1 MALKDSFASKN
12 GTTNRVSK
20 IPVADINEKIKKEVD
35 NVISLKTE
43 LKKFKADLSQSEQI
57 IIDHVKSQQE
67 KLARAGNY
75 SKSFYV
81 KGKKGSLTYVTSDK
95 FTIAGDEKI
104 HKALKSL
111 LGKNFNKY
119 LRYVRVI
126 NLTKKIMSD
135 TKLLNKIIK
144 IITDAGISFDDVFE
158 VEDVLMTQ
166 PGIDK
171 SQYELSPEI
180 LKKFSTMVK
189 QKIFIRY

>member
-1 MALKDSFASKN
+1 
-12 GTTNRVSK
+12 
-20 IPVADINEKIKKEVD
+20 
-35 NVISLKTE
+35 
-43 LKKFKADLSQSEQI
+43 
-57 IIDHVKSQQE
+57 
-67 KLARAGNY
+67 
-75 SKSFYV
+75 
-81 KGKKGSLTYVTSDK
+81 
-95 FTIAGDEKI
+95 
-104 HKALKSL
+104 
-111 LGKNFNKY
+111 
-119 LRYVRVI
+119 
-126 NLTKKIMSD
+126 MSD